1 MKLPLI
7 LSDYPNLSVDDIN
20 KVSRFLSTK
29 CSEYRFID
37 FMRCSKGNVKDAI
50 EFFKFDDALRAL
62 LIQYLIRFE
71 IQVKTD
77 FVREVEA
84 ATGSNS
90 FWDNPLYYFKSSTT
104 PYYHD
109 GKSKFDKI
117 KDDIIKNIN
126 RYAFNTP
133 GPSDYRA
140 LMFSSFGSFHNLF
153 KNIDLPYKKK
163 FIDKYTLKLPVHNY
177 YVLNGY
183 FSAIQ
188 AIRNRCA
195 HGNHIVTIKLK
206 NQLNAHIS
214 LIHKTNS
221 PKPKINISVFDAV
234 LIFLINVLNC
244 GGEFKGKL
252 KKIITKYN
260 GILSRYPGNY
270 VFSINIINKIL

>member
-1 MKLPLI
+1 MNLPLI
-7 LSDYPNLSVDDIN
+7 LSDYPTLSVADIN
-20 KVSRFLSTK
+20 KISRFLSTK

-37 FMRCSKGNVKDAI
+37 FMRCSNGNVKDAI

-77 FVREVEA
+77 FIREVET
-84 ATGSNS
+84 ATESNS
-90 FWDNPLYYFKSSTT
+90 FWDNSSYYFESSTR
-104 PYYHD
+104 PYYPD

-117 KDDIIKNIN
+117 KDEITKNLE
-126 RYAFNTP
+126 RYSFNTP

-140 LMFSSFGSFHNLF
+140 LAFSSFGSFHNLF
-153 KNIDLPYKKK
+153 KNIDLKYKQK
-163 FIDKYTLKLPVHNY
+163 FIDQYTSKLPVHNY
-177 YVLNGY
+177 HVLNGY

-195 HGNHIVTIKLK
+195 HGNHIVTLKLK

-214 LIHKTNS
+214 LIHRSNS

-252 KKIITKYN
+252 KKVIAKYSE
-260 GILSRYPGNY
+260 ILSRYPGNY
-270 VFSINIINKIL
+270 AFSPNIIDKIL